1 MGTSIYCNSSIGTLL
16 QGARECCEDETLTT
30 KKGLAAHLGITYERL
45 KNIEAGISQVP
56 FELAMDWCDATKA
69 PLNKQAIK
77 HIYGVGLPPTDPRLT
92 QDVNLQLMNY
102 IKQAE
107 EGIAAAKEIMN
118 LQVTTRSWKH
128 DEKKKHEYAVHAKEI
143 FDTIQATQ
151 CVVQA
156 LEQVHF
162 GIMEQIQRS
171 WLQKAMAENVIIQS
185 VDSLMNLTKVL

>member
-1 MGTSIYCNSSIGTLL
+1 MGTSIYCNSSIGGLL
-16 QGARECCEDETLTT
+16 RNARECCENAHYRT
-30 KKGLAAHLGITYERL
+30 KKGLAEYLGITYERL
-45 KNIEAGISQVP
+45 KNIESGFSKVP
-56 FELAMDWCDATKA
+56 FELAMDWCDATRA

-92 QDVNLQLMNY
+92 SDVNLQLMNY

-118 LQVTTRSWKH
+118 LQITTRSWKL

-162 GIMEQIQRS
+162 GIMEQIQKS
-171 WLQKAMAENVIIQS
+171 WLQKAMSENVIIQS
-185 VDSLMNLTKVL
+185 VDSLMALTKVL

>member
-1 MGTSIYCNSSIGTLL
+1 MGTSIYCNSSIGGLL
-16 QGARECCEDETLTT
+16 RNARECCENAHYRT
-30 KKGLAAHLGITYERL
+30 KKGLAEYLGITYERL
-45 KNIEAGISQVP
+45 KNIESGFSKVP
-56 FELAMDWCDATKA
+56 FELAMDWCDATGA

-92 QDVNLQLMNY
+92 SDVNLQLMNY

-118 LQVTTRSWKH
+118 LQIKTRSWKL

-162 GIMEQIQRS
+162 GIMEQIQKS
-171 WLQKAMAENVIIQS
+171 WLQKAMSENVIIQS
-185 VDSLMNLTKVL
+185 VDSLMTLTKVL

>member
-118 LQVTTRSWKH
+118 LQVTTRSWKN

-185 VDSLMNLTKVL
+185 VDSLMTLTKML